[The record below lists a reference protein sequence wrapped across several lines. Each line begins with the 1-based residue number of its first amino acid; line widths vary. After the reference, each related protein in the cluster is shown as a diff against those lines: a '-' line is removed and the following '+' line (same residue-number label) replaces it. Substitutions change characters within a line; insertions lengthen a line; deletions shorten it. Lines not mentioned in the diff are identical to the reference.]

1 LYRDINLKREIGEK
15 NMEYLREIKNL
26 FDPNLLLNPQ
36 IDLKRHGIIK
46 KIKKSDKVKNYLFN
60 KLRI

>member
-1 LYRDINLKREIGEK
+1 
-15 NMEYLREIKNL
+15 MEYLREIKNL